1 MNYCVHIFLSGN
13 KVLLLKR
20 SKKIFFSFDLTPII
34 GKIKDQE
41 GPDKAVI
48 RETIEETS
56 LKSKT
61 IFLLCSEKYKNDNYW
76 FYYSLHDDCLP
87 NIELNHEN
95 EDFDFF
101 EINDLPNNL
110 WGFLRIRLEPYRIII
125 RIILEEKSNRKK
137 KDTSTQHSDL
147 G

>member
-20 SKKIFFSFDLTPII
+20 SKKNIFFPLIWTPII

-56 LKSKT
+56 LKVKDNIS
-61 IFLLCSEKYKNDNYW
+61 FLCSEKYKNDNYW

-110 WGFLRIRLEPYRIII
+110 WGFFKDKIRTL
-125 RIILEEKSNRKK
+125 SNHY
-137 KDTSTQHSDL
+137 TN
-147 G
+147 

>member
-1 MNYCVHIFLSGN
+1 MNYCVNIFLFGK

-20 SKKIFFSFDLTPII
+20 SKNNIFFPLIWTPII
-34 GKIKDQE
+34 GKIKE
-41 GPDKAVI
+41 KEAPDKAVI

-56 LKSKT
+56 LKVKENI
-61 IFLLCSEKYKNDNYW
+61 IFLGQEKYKNDNYW
-76 FYYSLHDDCLP
+76 FYYSIHDDSLP

-110 WGFLRIRLEPYRIII
+110 WGFFKDKIRTL
-125 RIILEEKSNRKK
+125 SNHY
-137 KDTSTQHSDL
+137 TN
-147 G
+147 